1 MTFSSN
7 SSPSSTSNNSKAKAS
22 KSPCLRIIPLG
33 GLGEI
38 GKNTCVFEYGED
50 IMIVDAGLAFP
61 TDGMHGVNVV
71 MPDTTYLRENQ
82 KRIRGM
88 VVTHGHEDHIGGISH
103 HLKNFN
109 IPVIYGP
116 PLAMSMLR
124 GKMEDVGVSDRTT
137 IQVVGPR
144 ETVKVGQHF
153 SVEFVRNTHSISD
166 SFSFAINTPVGVIF
180 FTGDFKFD
188 HTPPDGQPSDIQ
200 RMAEYGEKG
209 VLCLCSDSTNS
220 EVAGFTPS
228 EYSVFPNLDRYIA
241 MAEGRVMLTTFAS
254 STHRVA
260 MIIELAMKNGRK
272 VGLLGRSMLNVVGK
286 ARELGYMRCPDD
298 LFFPIKQIRDLP
310 DREVLLLMTGSQG
323 EPMAALSRI
332 SRGEHQHVQLKT
344 SDTVIFSASPI
355 PGNTISVMHTVDR
368 LIRLGSKVI
377 YGKEHGIH
385 VSGHGCREDQK
396 LMLALT
402 KPKFFIPVHGEYR
415 MQVLHGKTANSMGVP
430 EQNILIMQNGDV
442 AELRPESIIQGES
455 VKAGVELLDASRNGI
470 VDTRVLKERQQLAE
484 DGVVTVLS
492 AISTDGLMVA
502 PPRVNLRGVITNID
516 AKTMSQWTEKE
527 IAWVLENRWKQ
538 LARQTGAQS
547 IEVDWMGLQR
557 EVEVGIARR
566 MRRELQVEPLILC
579 LVQPAPGG
587 TAAYKPKLEEEMP
600 KKSIST
606 SKRDLNK
613 EKSSHDL
620 PRKKSGMNSE
630 EVPEVDKTV
639 DKVAESDKQTKSKDS
654 QNEMPAGR
662 TRRRRSAV
670 A

>member
-1 MTFSSN
+1 MTYSSANSSTSN
-7 SSPSSTSNNSKAKAS
+7 SSPSASRKSKE
-22 KSPCLRIIPLG
+22 PCLRVIPLG

-38 GKNTCVFEYGED
+38 GKNTCVFEYGDD

-124 GKMEDVGVSDRTT
+124 GKMEEAGVADRTV
-137 IQVVGPR
+137 IEVVGPR
-144 ETVKVGQHF
+144 DVVKVGQHF

-166 SFSFAINTPVGVIF
+166 SFSFAITTPVGVIF

-188 HTPPDGQPSDIQ
+188 HTPPDGQPADIS

-209 VLCLCSDSTNS
+209 VLCLLSDSTNS
-220 EVAGFTPS
+220 EVPGFTPS

-241 MAEGRVMLTTFAS
+241 MADGRVMLTTFAS

-286 ARELGYMRCPDD
+286 ARELGYMKCPDD

-310 DREVLLLMTGSQG
+310 DRETLLLMTGSQG
-323 EPMAALSRI
+323 ESMAALSRI
-332 SRGEHQHVQLKT
+332 SRGEHQHVQLKS

-355 PGNTISVMHTVDR
+355 PGNTISVMHTIDR
-368 LIRLGSKVI
+368 LIRLGAKVI

-385 VSGHGCREDQK
+385 VSGHGCQEDQK

-402 KPKFFIPVHGEYR
+402 KPKFFVPVHGEFR

-430 EQNILIMQNGDV
+430 QENILVLQNGDV
-442 AELRPESIIQGES
+442 AELRPESMVQGES
-455 VKAGVELLDASRNGI
+455 VKAGVELLDSTRNGI
-470 VDTRVLKERQQLAE
+470 VDSRVLKERQQLAE
-484 DGVVTVLS
+484 DGAITVLT
-492 AISTDGLMVA
+492 AISTDGVMVA
-502 PPRVNLRGVITNID
+502 PPRVNLRGVVTSLD
-516 AKTMSQWTEKE
+516 AKKLSFWAERE
-527 IAWVLENRWKQ
+527 ISWVLENRWKQ
-538 LARQTGAQS
+538 LSRQTGPKT
-547 IEVDWMGLQR
+547 IEVDWMGVQR
-557 EVEVGIARR
+557 EVEVGLARR
-566 MRRELQVEPLILC
+566 IRRELQVEPLILS

-587 TAAYKPKLEEEMP
+587 TPAYQGQESPPVEENKNPVNRRNPRSQEPSKLVN
-600 KKSIST
+600 
-606 SKRDLNK
+606 NK
-613 EKSSHDL
+613 TVVQAEKTTPQPS
-620 PRKKSGMNSE
+620 
-630 EVPEVDKTV
+630 VDKNKTTTNSQ
-639 DKVAESDKQTKSKDS
+639 EPQSSSD
-654 QNEMPAGR
+654 MPAGR

>member
-1 MTFSSN
+1 MTYSSAN
-7 SSPSSTSNNSKAKAS
+7 SSPSSSKVAR
-22 KSPCLRIIPLG
+22 KSQEPCLRVIPLG

-38 GKNTCVFEYGED
+38 GKNTCVFEYGDD

-82 KRIRGM
+82 KKIRGM

-124 GKMEDVGVSDRTT
+124 GKMEEAGVADRTN
-137 IQVVGPR
+137 IEVVGAR
-144 ETVKVGQHF
+144 QVVKVGQHF

-166 SFSFAINTPVGVIF
+166 SFSFAITTPVGVVF

-188 HTPPDGQPSDIQ
+188 HTPPDGEPSDIQ

-209 VLCLCSDSTNS
+209 VLCLFSDSTNS
-220 EVAGFTPS
+220 EVSGFTPS
-228 EYSVFPNLDRYIA
+228 EYSVFPNLDRHIA

-310 DREVLLLMTGSQG
+310 DRETLLLMTGSQG
-323 EPMAALSRI
+323 ESMAALSRI

-355 PGNTISVMHTVDR
+355 PGNTISVMHTIDR
-368 LIRLGSKVI
+368 LIRLGAKVI

-385 VSGHGCREDQK
+385 VSGHGCQEDQK

-402 KPKFFIPVHGEYR
+402 KPKFFVPVHGEYR

-430 EQNILIMQNGDV
+430 QENILVMQNGDV
-442 AELRPESIIQGES
+442 AELRPESLVQGES
-455 VKAGVELLDASRNGI
+455 VKAGVELLDSTRNGI
-470 VDTRVLKERQQLAE
+470 VDSRVLKERQQLAE
-484 DGVVTVLS
+484 DGAITVLA
-492 AISTDGLMVA
+492 AISIDGVMVA
-502 PPRVNLRGVITNID
+502 PPRVNLRGVVTSLD
-516 AKTMSQWTEKE
+516 AKKMSFWAERE
-527 IAWVLENRWKQ
+527 ISWVLENRWKQ
-538 LARQTGAQS
+538 LSRETGPKS
-547 IEVDWMGLQR
+547 IEVDWMGVQR
-557 EVEVGIARR
+557 EVEVGLARR
-566 MRRELQVEPLILC
+566 IRRELQVEPLILS

-587 TAAYKPKLEEEMP
+587 TPAYKLQELPPEENKTLTRKNPKASDAS
-600 KKSIST
+600 KASGTQSVTKSVKPET
-606 SKRDLNK
+606 NTP
-613 EKSSHDL
+613 EAKSSEKLD
-620 PRKKSGMNSE
+620 STENSA
-630 EVPEVDKTV
+630 DS
-639 DKVAESDKQTKSKDS
+639 SD
-654 QNEMPAGR
+654 MPTGR